1 MTEKQRV
8 AGTIMAHNP
17 DGKYV
22 FLVNNEDAKYS
33 FPVTQILDTQTGLA
47 CILEELKQKLA
58 IDIHNLNLF
67 ELTNAVVNG
76 INIPLFVF
84 EVANKEIDVNS
95 ILKENLFNLS
105 FVQSDAL
112 TEALEEWEISGVPQ
126 F

>member
-8 AGTIMAHNP
+8 AGTIMALNP
-17 DGKYV
+17 EGKYV
-22 FLVNNEDAKYS
+22 FLVEEENKKYS

-47 CILEELKQKLA
+47 SILEDLKQKLA
-58 IDIHNLNLF
+58 IDIHNVNLF

-76 INIPLFVF
+76 KNIPLFVF
-84 EVANKEIDVNS
+84 EVANKEIQVNT
-95 ILKENLFNLS
+95 ILKENLLHLS
-105 FVQSDAL
+105 FVESGAL

>member
-8 AGTIMAHNP
+8 AGTIMTHNP
-17 DGKYV
+17 EGKYV
-22 FLVNNEDAKYS
+22 FLVENENEKLS

-76 INIPLFVF
+76 KNIPLFVF
-84 EVANKEIDVNS
+84 EVANKEIQVDD
-95 ILKENLFNLS
+95 ILKEDLLQLS
-105 FVQSDAL
+105 FVQSGAL
-112 TEALEEWEISGVPQ
+112 TEALEGWEISGVPQ

>member
-8 AGTIMAHNP
+8 AGTIMAHNSE
-17 DGKYV
+17 GKYV
-22 FLVNNEDAKYS
+22 FLVKKENEKLS
-33 FPVTQILDTQTGLA
+33 FPVTPILDTQTGLA

-76 INIPLFVF
+76 KNIPLFVF
-84 EVANKEIDVNS
+84 EVENKEIQVHN
-95 ILKENLFNLS
+95 ILKEDLRQLS
-105 FVQSDAL
+105 FVQSSIL

>member
-8 AGTIMAHNP
+8 AGTIMALNP
-17 DGKYV
+17 EGKYV
-22 FLVNNEDAKYS
+22 FLVEEENKKYS

-47 CILEELKQKLA
+47 SILEDLKQKLA
-58 IDIHNLNLF
+58 IDIHNINLF

-76 INIPLFVF
+76 KNIPLFVF
-84 EVANKEIDVNS
+84 EVANKEIQVNT
-95 ILKENLFNLS
+95 ILKENLFHLS
-105 FVQSDAL
+105 FVQSGAL

>member
-8 AGTIMAHNP
+8 AGTIMTHNP
-17 DGKYV
+17 EGKYV
-22 FLVNNEDAKYS
+22 FLVKEENEKVS

-47 CILEELKQKLA
+47 SILEELKKQLA
-58 IDIHNLNLF
+58 IDIQHLNLF

-84 EVANKEIDVNS
+84 EVANKEIQVS
-95 ILKENLFNLS
+95 TILKENLTHLS
-105 FVQSDAL
+105 FVQSATL
-112 TEALEEWEISGVPQ
+112 TEALEEWEITGVPQ